1 MDVLILTGDLFSQ
14 LGDVGDDINFMG
26 MPHWDYDDNTYHSF
40 IRAAF
45 TSVKLIE
52 KNKIEFQ
59 FTSAAAD
66 ELENHPEFDTVDGI
80 KDNFRLD
87 AGFFIDRNGQP
98 IDKAFSVKIDVK

>member
-14 LGDVGDDINFMG
+14 LGDVGDDINFTG
-26 MPHWDYDDNTYHSF
+26 MPHWDYDDNTYRSF

-45 TSVKLIE
+45 SSVKLTE

-66 ELENHPEFDTVDGI
+66 ELENHPEFDMVDGI
-80 KDNFRLD
+80 KDFFRLD

-98 IDKAFSVKIDVK
+98 IGKAFNVKIDVK